1 MAQVTLIRGAFGKG
15 YLGMGV
21 ASYSHAYLREE
32 TDMYEA
38 PKLVK
43 FGTFREMTQG
53 KDQLG
58 GDITPGWTGGMDC
71 EPGISC
77 RS

>member
-1 MAQVTLIRGAFGKG
+1 
-15 YLGMGV
+15 
-21 ASYSHAYLREE
+21 
-32 TDMYEA
+32 MYEA

-53 KDQLG
+53 KDTIGQDLTPNWG
-58 GDITPGWTGGMDC
+58 GGLDC
-71 EPGISC
+71 EQGVSC